1 MGYSSKRKTARQ
13 WYGNLAEFG
22 QKIYG
27 KMVEWKFFLLWGLR
41 KKYGKSTETVWKK
54 GGKNMEFVRQGF
66 ELQPLGEQTGVLSCN
81 TYVLFSY
88 NKSIHLKGL
97 FTKGFT
103 T

>member
-1 MGYSSKRKTARQ
+1 MIRKSGGIWTENLRQNGGIKIFLKLRLWKKGGKR
-13 WYGNLAEFG
+13 
-22 QKIYG
+22 
-27 KMVEWKFFLLWGLR
+27 VV
-41 KKYGKSTETVWKK
+41 SVWKK